1 MWNAGRPASVRG
13 RGAAVTFLLK
23 HGAKVFDC
31 AHGCGAEASARRS
44 QIDKSTDAVQA
55 MAEVATAWLEGL
67 PGSGGRWSECRVESR
82 WVKKSGQSSGKRRC
96 GWCVAPLLGDLRRR
110 VAAPGFAQLE
120 TANGKWERGLVW
132 AATPACGPSNARAVW
147 WAPRAARASRGQ
159 ICDGL
164 REGETTKGRQK
175 DAVARRSWCDLPPY
189 KNAPSVSQIT
199 GNNSGLAQVQGAGLR
214 SPHKRFRQLVRRD
227 L

>member
-1 MWNAGRPASVRG
+1 MWNARRPASVRG

-31 AHGCGAEASARRS
+31 AHGCGAGASARRS

-55 MAEVATAWLEGL
+55 MAEVATAWLEGW

-96 GWCVAPLLGDLRRR
+96 GWSVAPLLGDLRRR

-120 TANGKWERGLVW
+120 TANGKWERGLVR
-132 AATPACGPSNARAVW
+132 AAPPACGPSNARAVW
-147 WAPRAARASRGQ
+147 VVGSEGSKGKQRTDLRRTGW
-159 ICDGL
+159 L
-164 REGETTKGRQK
+164 REGETTRGRQK
-175 DAVARRSWCDLPPY
+175 DAVPRRSWCDLPPY

-199 GNNSGLAQVQGAGLR
+199 GNNSGLARVQGAGLR
-214 SPHKRFRQLVRRD
+214 SPRWRFR
-227 L
+227 